1 MNAEPI
7 KFLNHFTSNSQ
18 LVISEAAASCMA
30 NAIARSEIG
39 KIMINKDKIKKM
51 FSSYRLGDYLFTT
64 TSIRKYIPIFE
75 RKLGKNMDLH
85 LDLSFKD
92 INILFG

>member
-1 MNAEPI
+1 
-7 KFLNHFTSNSQ
+7 
-18 LVISEAAASCMA
+18 
-30 NAIARSEIG
+30 
-39 KIMINKDKIKKM
+39 MINKDKIKKM